1 MPISTPSAPP
11 TQLSVWLEANQ
22 EYLVQAIARI
32 RTALNAHILRN
43 VDDPPQPIALPPL
56 EPSELSPLSSL
67 EKLCQTFSLSPFER
81 DVLLLCAGMEL
92 EGDWEQLLAEAQ
104 GHPHKTY
111 PTAQLALAVFPN
123 AYWGALSPTA
133 ALRRWHL
140 LDIGAGNSL
149 ASSVLR
155 IDERVLNALMEMHSL
170 DSRLQQLELP
180 LSSKTTLVPSHQH
193 LVIQMANTWLQA
205 SKRDRDLPNLQLCG
219 SDVEGKRAIG
229 IHTCQTLELVPF
241 VLSSEAL
248 PTDSTQ
254 LQLVRCLCEREWHLS
269 KRVVLLDCDWVDV
282 REDDR
287 NRAIAQFL
295 DALSTPCIIASQV
308 RRPQRMRTCV
318 TFDVTAP
325 STAEQRQAWQGAL
338 GERAN
343 QLNGHID
350 ALVSHFNMSA
360 TAIQSASLK
369 IDGWHSNSKA
379 VSSDRELSGNQTR
392 PNHQTSS
399 GNDESNHDE
408 SRGESAAQLS
418 QQLWTVCRE
427 QARPRLDE
435 LAQRIDS
442 SAGWEDLVL
451 PDKERGI
458 LKDIAT
464 HIQHRSQVYE
474 RWGFGSKS
482 GRGLGISALF
492 AGGSGTGKTLAAEV
506 LGHHLQLDVYR
517 IDLSSVVSKYIG
529 ETEKNLR
536 RVFDAAEGGGVI
548 LLFDEADSLF
558 GKRTEVKDSHD
569 RHANIEVSYL
579 LQRMEAYRGLAI
591 LTTNIKS
598 AIDRAF
604 LRRIR
609 FVVQFPFP
617 DAAQREAIWQRMF
630 PAQTPTEGLDCKKL
644 AKLHV
649 AGGNIRN
656 IALNAA
662 FFAADNKEPIQMKHL
677 LQSAKSEY
685 VKLEQSL
692 TDGEVKG
699 WV

>member
-1 MPISTPSAPP
+1 MHQSPAPLP
-11 TQLSVWLEANQ
+11 PQSLTWPEANQ
-22 EYLVQAIARI
+22 QYLVE
-32 RTALNAHILRN
+32 ALGRVRAALTTHISKLA
-43 VDDPPQPIALPPL
+43 DDNSPQLELIPL
-56 EPSELSPLSSL
+56 ESSKLSPLSSL
-67 EKLCQTFSLSPFER
+67 EELCLTFSLSPFER

-104 GHPHKTY
+104 GNSLKTY
-111 PTAQLALAVFPN
+111 PTAQLALAVFPG
-123 AYWGALSPTA
+123 AYWGALLPTT
-133 ALRRWHL
+133 ALRRWRL
-140 LDIGAGNSL
+140 VEVGAGNSL

-155 IDERVLNALMEMHSL
+155 IDERVLNALLGLHPL
-170 DSRLQQLELP
+170 DDRLQQLGLP
-180 LSSKTTLVPSHQH
+180 LSAGSALVVSHQQ
-193 LVIQMANTWLQA
+193 VAEQMVKTWLLA
-205 SKRDRDLPNLQLCG
+205 SQRNLELPGLQLCG
-219 SDVEGKRAIG
+219 GDVEGKRAIAQAACRSLD
-229 IHTCQTLELVPF
+229 IIPF
-241 VLSSEAL
+241 AISAEAL
-248 PTDSTQ
+248 PTDSVQ
-254 LQLVRCLCEREWHLS
+254 LQLMRCLCEREWHLS
-269 KRVVLLDCDWVDV
+269 KRVVLLDCDWVEV

-295 DALSTPCIIASQV
+295 EALSTPWILSSQV
-308 RRPQRMRTCV
+308 RRPHRLRPCV
-318 TFDVTAP
+318 TFDVKAP
-325 STAEQRQAWQGAL
+325 STAEQRQVWQGAL
-338 GERAN
+338 GDTASE
-343 QLNGHID
+343 LNGHID
-350 ALVSHFNMSA
+350 SLVSHFNLSA

-369 IDGWHSNSKA
+369 VGGT
-379 VSSDRELSGNQTR
+379 VT
-392 PNHQTSS
+392 
-399 GNDESNHDE
+399 ESNDTTT
-408 SRGESAAQLS
+408 APLS
-418 QQLWTVCRE
+418 QRLWTVCRE

-451 PDKERGI
+451 PEKERGV
-458 LKDIAT
+458 LRDIAT
-464 HIQHRSQVYE
+464 HVRQRSQVYE
-474 RWGFGSKS
+474 RWGFGNKS

-536 RVFDAAEGGGVI
+536 QVFDAAEGGGVI

-617 DAAQREAIWQRMF
+617 DATQREAIWQRMF
-630 PAQTPTEGLDCKKL
+630 PEQTPTDGLDCKKL

-649 AGGNIRN
+649 SGGNIRN

-662 FFAADNKEPIQMKHL
+662 FGAADDGEPVQMKHL
-677 LQSAKSEY
+677 LQAARGEY

>member
-1 MPISTPSAPP
+1 MSSSDWP
-11 TQLSVWLEANQ
+11 TANQ
-22 EYLVQAIARI
+22 QYLSAAISRV
-32 RTALNAHILRN
+32 RQALNHQIDLLEGKEAVRLE
-43 VDDPPQPIALPPL
+43 LPAL
-56 EPSELSPLSSL
+56 EPSQLSPSSAL
-67 EKLCQTFSLSPFER
+67 EQLCQTFNLSPFER
-81 DVLLLCAGMEL
+81 DVLLLSAGMEF
-92 EGDWEQLLAEAQ
+92 EGDWEQLLAAAQ
-104 GHPHKTY
+104 GNAQRTY
-111 PTAQLALAVFPN
+111 PTAQLALAVLPGAN
-123 AYWGALSPTA
+123 WGALLPTA
-133 ALRRWHL
+133 PLRRWKL
-140 LDIGAGNSL
+140 IEVGAGNSL
-149 ASSVLR
+149 AGSILR
-155 IDERVLNALMEMHSL
+155 IDERVLNALLGLQPL
-170 DSRLQQLELP
+170 DDRLQQLGLP
-180 LSSKTTLVPSHQH
+180 LLQENTLVPSHRQ
-193 LVIQMANTWLQA
+193 LAEQMANTWLQA
-205 SKRDRDLPNLQLCG
+205 SKSDRVLPALQLCG
-219 SDVEGKRAIG
+219 SDVESKRGIAAAACRDLGLILYAISA
-229 IHTCQTLELVPF
+229 E
-241 VLSSEAL
+241 SL
-248 PTDSTQ
+248 PTDSAQ
-254 LQLVRCLCEREWHLS
+254 LHLIRCLCEREWHLC
-269 KRVVLLDCDWVDV
+269 KRVLLLDCDWVEV

-287 NRAIAQFL
+287 NRAIAQL
-295 DALSTPCIIASQV
+295 LEAISTPSISTSQV
-308 RRPQRMRTCV
+308 RRPHRLLPSV
-318 TFDVTAP
+318 TFDVNSPTT
-325 STAEQRQAWQGAL
+325 SEQRQVWQGAL
-338 GERAN
+338 GELSVN
-343 QLNGHID
+343 LNGHIET
-350 ALVSHFNMSA
+350 LVSHFNLSA
-360 TAIQSASLK
+360 SSIQSAYFK
-369 IDGWHSNSKA
+369 VGGWQQGEDSKLEETDLS
-379 VSSDRELSGNQTR
+379 VSQF
-392 PNHQTSS
+392 
-399 GNDESNHDE
+399 
-408 SRGESAAQLS
+408 S
-418 QQLWTVCRE
+418 QRLWTVCRE

-442 SAGWEDLVL
+442 SADWKDLVL
-451 PDKERGI
+451 PEKERGV
-458 LKDIAT
+458 LRDMAT
-464 HIQHRSQVYE
+464 HVRQRSQVYE

-506 LGHHLQLDVYR
+506 LGHHLNLDVYR

-617 DAAQREAIWQRMF
+617 DATQREAIWQRMF
-630 PAQTPTEGLDCKKL
+630 PPRTPTEGLDCKKL

-662 FFAADNKEPIQMKHL
+662 FIAADDGEPVQMKHL
-677 LQSAKSEY
+677 LQAAKSEY

-692 TDGEVKG
+692 TDIEVRG

>member
-1 MPISTPSAPP
+1 MPQQTPLASTQSSHWP
-11 TQLSVWLEANQ
+11 EANHQ
-22 EYLVQAIARI
+22 YLVSAIARV
-32 RTALNAHILRN
+32 REALTH
-43 VDDPPQPIALPPL
+43 QIALIAGDATQRPNLPPL
-56 EPSELSPLSSL
+56 EPSQLSTPSAL
-67 EKLCQTFSLSPFER
+67 EQLRLTFNLSPFEQ

-92 EGDWEQLLAEAQ
+92 EGDWEQLLAAAQ
-104 GHPHKTY
+104 GNAQRTY
-111 PTAQLALAVFPN
+111 PTAQLALAVFPE
-123 AYWGALSPTA
+123 ASWGAFLPTA
-133 ALRRWHL
+133 SLRRWRL
-140 LDIGAGNSL
+140 IEIGAGNSL
-149 ASSVLR
+149 ASSALR
-155 IDERVLNALMEMHSL
+155 IDERVLNALLGLQPL
-170 DSRLQQLELP
+170 DDRLQQLGLP
-180 LSSKTTLVPSHQH
+180 LLSEMMLVPSHQQ
-193 LVIQMANTWLQA
+193 LADRMANTWLQA
-205 SKRDRDLPNLQLCG
+205 SRNDRELPGLQLCG
-219 SDVEGKRAIG
+219 SDVEGKRAIAVAACRAME
-229 IHTCQTLELVPF
+229 IVPF
-241 VLSSEAL
+241 ALSAESL
-248 PTDSTQ
+248 PTDSAQ
-254 LQLVRCLCEREWHLS
+254 LQMVRCLCEREWHLS
-269 KRVVLLDCDWVDV
+269 KRVVLLDCDWVEV

-295 DALSTPCIIASQV
+295 EALSTPCISTSQV
-308 RRPQRMRTCV
+308 RRPHRLRPCV
-318 TFDVTAP
+318 TLDIKAP
-325 STAEQRQAWQGAL
+325 TTAEQRLVWQGAL
-338 GERAN
+338 GGMASE
-343 QLNGHID
+343 LNGHID
-350 ALVSHFNMSA
+350 SLVSHFNLSA
-360 TAIQSASLK
+360 TAIQSASFK
-369 IDGWHSNSKA
+369 VGGISSEVDNSA
-379 VSSDRELSGNQTR
+379 TGLSG
-392 PNHQTSS
+392 
-399 GNDESNHDE
+399 
-408 SRGESAAQLS
+408 
-418 QQLWTVCRE
+418 QLWTVCRE

-442 SAGWEDLVL
+442 SADWEDLVL
-451 PDKERGI
+451 PEKERGV
-458 LKDIAT
+458 LKDMAT
-464 HIQHRSQVYE
+464 HVRQRSQVYE
-474 RWGFGSKS
+474 RWGFGNKS

-506 LGHHLQLDVYR
+506 LGYHLQLDVYR

-536 RVFDAAEGGGVI
+536 QVFDAAEGGGVI

-617 DAAQREAIWQRMF
+617 DATQREAIWQRMF

-662 FFAADNKEPIQMKHL
+662 FIAADDGEPVQMKHL
-677 LQSAKSEY
+677 LQAVKSEY

-692 TDGEVKG
+692 TDVEVKG

>member
-1 MPISTPSAPP
+1 MPTITPSAPA
-11 TQLSVWLEANQ
+11 TSLSWPEANQ
-22 EYLVQAIARI
+22 QYLVTAIARI
-32 RTALNAHILRN
+32 RTALNAHASRN
-43 VDDPPQPIALPPL
+43 AESSPKSIDLPL
-56 EPSELSPLSSL
+56 LDRSDLSPLSSL
-67 EKLCQTFSLSPFER
+67 EELCLTYNLSPFER

-92 EGDWEQLLAEAQ
+92 EGDWEQVLAEAQ
-104 GHPHKTY
+104 GNPQKTY
-111 PTAQLALAVFPN
+111 PTAQLALTVFPE
-123 AYWGALSPTA
+123 AYWGALLPTA
-133 ALRRWHL
+133 ALRRWRL
-140 LDIGAGNSL
+140 IEVGAGNSL

-155 IDERVLNALMEMHSL
+155 IDERVLNALLGLHPL
-170 DSRLQQLELP
+170 DDRLQQLGLP
-180 LSSKTTLVPSHQH
+180 LSVESALVLSHRQ
-193 LVIQMANTWLQA
+193 LAEQMANTWLQA
-205 SKRDRDLPNLQLCG
+205 SRRDLELPGLQLCG
-219 SDVEGKRAIG
+219 ADVEGKRAIAQAACRAME
-229 IHTCQTLELVPF
+229 IIPF
-241 VLSSEAL
+241 AISAEAL
-248 PTDSTQ
+248 PTDSVQ

-269 KRVVLLDCDWVDV
+269 KRVVLLDCDWVEV

-295 DALSTPCIIASQV
+295 EALSTPWISTSQV
-308 RRPQRMRTCV
+308 RRPHRLRPCV
-318 TFDVTAP
+318 TFDIKPPT
-325 STAEQRQAWQGAL
+325 SSEQRQVWQGAL
-338 GERAN
+338 GDIAGK
-343 QLNGHID
+343 LNGHID
-350 ALVSHFNMSA
+350 SLVSHFNLSA

-369 IDGWHSNSKA
+369 VGG
-379 VSSDRELSGNQTR
+379 SSSASDDSG
-392 PNHQTSS
+392 
-399 GNDESNHDE
+399 G
-408 SRGESAAQLS
+408 GLS
-418 QQLWTVCRE
+418 QRLWTVCRE

-442 SAGWEDLVL
+442 SADWEDLVL
-451 PDKERGI
+451 PEKECGV
-458 LKDIAT
+458 LQDIAT
-464 HIQHRSQVYE
+464 HVQQRSQVYE

-492 AGGSGTGKTLAAEV
+492 SGGSGTGKTLAAEV
-506 LGHHLQLDVYR
+506 LGQQLKLDVYR

-536 RVFDAAEGGGVI
+536 QVFDAAEGGGVI

-617 DAAQREAIWQRMF
+617 DATQREAIWQRMF
-630 PAQTPTEGLDCKKL
+630 PERTPTEGLDCKKL

-662 FFAADNKEPIQMKHL
+662 FSAADDGEPVQMRHL
-677 LQSAKSEY
+677 LQAAKSEY